1 MTLPLSTNPNSSN
14 GFATSRLRLFCL
26 GAICSTLLIC
36 ASCATPPSTQTN
48 QPPQTAASPV
58 APAVRSS
65 ANVVKV
71 TPGSMSVSAGGSA
84 DGTLVIS
91 ISRGY
96 HVNANP
102 ATFSY
107 LIPTELTPQK
117 IEGVTTG
124 KAKYPP
130 SEKKKF
136 QFAEA
141 PLAVY
146 EGDAQI
152 KLPIRAAST
161 AAKGMRPLPITLR
174 VQACDNEKCYP
185 PANLNSYI
193 SVEVK

>member
-1 MTLPLSTNPNSSN
+1 
-14 GFATSRLRLFCL
+14 
-26 GAICSTLLIC
+26 
-36 ASCATPPSTQTN
+36 
-48 QPPQTAASPV
+48 
-58 APAVRSS
+58 
-65 ANVVKV
+65 
-71 TPGSMSVSAGGSA
+71 MSVSAGSNA
-84 DGTLVIS
+84 DGTLIIS

-124 KAKYPP
+124 KPRYPP

-136 QFAEA
+136 QFADA

-161 AAKGMRPLPITLR
+161 AVKGMRPLPITLR

>member
-1 MTLPLSTNPNSSN
+1 MKTKIANRS
-14 GFATSRLRLFCL
+14 F
-26 GAICSTLLIC
+26 ITLLLMALTFIP
-36 ASCATPPSTQTN
+36 ATFQ
-48 QPPQTAASPV
+48 A
-58 APAVRSS
+58 APASEPNISVKGYYSSDKVQRGRSVR
-65 ANVVKV
+65 A
-71 TPGSMSVSAGGSA
+71 AI
-84 DGTLVIS
+84 VIEIPS
-91 ISRGY
+91 GY

-124 KAKYPP
+124 KPRYPP

-136 QFAEA
+136 QFADA

-161 AAKGMRPLPITLR
+161 AVKGMRPLPITLR